1 MLAQK
6 LRSST
11 GISELSETQSL
22 QAVKSMLQV
31 SLQEI
36 AWSRSFLPKSMFVE
50 KKMAGFADVKIHQ
63 LHSSETEDAKM
74 FESWM
79 QNISDLLK
87 ANRLSSVI
95 FGVHDDISKPDEFSE
110 MFHFHI
116 EDSTSF
122 SKIQTIALCQ
132 GSSSTK
138 ICTSSSKEEVRSS
151 ATSMIRSLET
161 LLGTL
166 PAPSST
172 QRFMSIKLIA
182 RDGNLSSQDFSKESG
197 FCCGIDSFICLP
209 FMKHCQCF
217 LLATFAQFFVW
228 TARMQHLCF
237 KNIFSSQGQKP
248 SAVTPLCHLGIFRAL
263 LALLLLLTKWSP

>member
-11 GISELSETQSL
+11 GILELSETQSL

-36 AWSRSFLPKSMFVE
+36 AWSRSFLPKSMFIE

-63 LHSSETEDAKM
+63 LHSSDSEDAKM

-95 FGVHDDISKPDEFSE
+95 FGVHDDVNKPDEFSE

-116 EDSTSF
+116 EDTKSF
-122 SKIQTIALCQ
+122 SKIQTIALSQ

-138 ICTSSSKEEVRSS
+138 LCSSSSKEDVRSS

-182 RDGNLSSQDFSKESG
+182 RDGNLCSQDFSKESG
-197 FCCGIDSFICLP
+197 FCCGKQFIFLFAFFHACNIESFIY
-209 FMKHCQCF
+209 F
-217 LLATFAQFFVW
+217 LRAQTISF
-228 TARMQHLCF
+228 
-237 KNIFSSQGQKP
+237 
-248 SAVTPLCHLGIFRAL
+248 
-263 LALLLLLTKWSP
+263 

>member
-1 MLAQK
+1 MLDDRFVSGMSMSKSRGLMCHPRPSHMDVLKPHPNFARRKKAHFSFYPHCICFNFSYMLAQK
-6 LRSST
+6 FRTSSE
-11 GISELSETQSL
+11 ISELNETQSL

-36 AWSRSFLPKSMFVE
+36 AWSRSFLPKSMFIE

-63 LHSSETEDAKM
+63 LHSSDSKPAKM
-74 FESWM
+74 FETWM

-87 ANRLSSVI
+87 SNRLSSII
-95 FGVHDDISKPDEFSE
+95 FGVHDDVNKPDEFSE

-116 EDSTSF
+116 EDTGSF
-122 SKIQTIALCQ
+122 SKIQTIALSR

-138 ICTSSSKEEVRSS
+138 LCSSGSKEDVRSS

-172 QRFMSIKLIA
+172 DKFMSIKLIA
-182 RDGNLSSQDFSKESG
+182 RDGSLSSQDFSEESG
-197 FCCGIDSFICLP
+197 FSCG
-209 FMKHCQCF
+209 
-217 LLATFAQFFVW
+217 
-228 TARMQHLCF
+228 MQ
-237 KNIFSSQGQKP
+237 
-248 SAVTPLCHLGIFRAL
+248 
-263 LALLLLLTKWSP
+263 LTCVVAI